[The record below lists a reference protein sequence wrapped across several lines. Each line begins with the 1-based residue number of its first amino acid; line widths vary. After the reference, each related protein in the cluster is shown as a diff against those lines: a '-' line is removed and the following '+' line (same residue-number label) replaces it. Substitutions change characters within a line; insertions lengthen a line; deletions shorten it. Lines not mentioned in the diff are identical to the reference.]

1 MLSYLFNKYKIQSAI
16 IIFLVSYLTIILINP
31 NFCFDNDGNIMQ
43 FGLGYKN
50 KTIIPIWLLSII
62 LAIFSYFMIY
72 YYLHLKTIYF

>member
-50 KTIIPIWLLSII
+50 KTIIPIWLLSNNISN
-62 LAIFSYFMIY
+62 F
-72 YYLHLKTIYF
+72 